1 MKPGAW
7 GYRGRAARCTILIE
21 IGARD
26 IISLGFL
33 DDSRDLTSLSRVTAP
48 PFNRKYVALWD
59 GIFVVADNLK
69 VLTAFKPENFTSYAS
84 DALLLLGLSKADKS
98 KHDNLSCSVVYSHNF
113 L

>member
-1 MKPGAW
+1 M
-7 GYRGRAARCTILIE
+7 
-21 IGARD
+21 
-26 IISLGFL
+26 GFL